1 VTESAPRVE
10 VHALGK
16 TFLPMP
22 GWARAFTRS
31 PVAEP
36 VRALDGV
43 SLTVV
48 AGEVCAV
55 AGRNGAGKSTL
66 FRILTGLVSPTEGR
80 ARVCGYDA
88 TADGHEVRRRIGF
101 VPGDERSLFL
111 HHTPRE
117 NLTFRGRLH
126 GLPNTALRRRI
137 EEVLDL
143 VDLGEQGDRV
153 GFALSSGMRARLQL
167 ACALLHE
174 PAVLVLDEP
183 TASIDPVASYA
194 LLETIRGLAR
204 EQQLAV
210 LLSTHRA
217 DEIEALAANVALLD
231 RGRLLH
237 VGHLDQLRARYES
250 PTVAL
255 TFDRPAAAGA
265 AASRV
270 RSLAGVEVVGV
281 RDTTLTLA
289 TSLTTGQILA
299 SLDGGLAAVD
309 SVQRGRLPVRDL
321 LARVLRSDDATG
333 WDG

>member
-1 VTESAPRVE
+1 MTEPARVE
-10 VHALGK
+10 VHDLGK
-16 TFLPMP
+16 TFRPMP
-22 GWARAFTRS
+22 RWARAFTRS
-31 PVAEP
+31 PVAQP

-43 SLTVV
+43 SLTVA

-66 FRILTGLVSPTEGR
+66 FRILTGLVTPTEGG
-80 ARVCGYDA
+80 AQVCGHDV
-88 TADGHEVRRRIGF
+88 TVDGHEVRRRIGF
-101 VPGDERSLFL
+101 MPGDERSLSL

-126 GLPNTALRRRI
+126 GLPEAELPRRI
-137 EEVLDL
+137 DAVLAL
-143 VDLGEQGDRV
+143 VDLGEQRDRV

-167 ACALLHE
+167 ACALLHQ
-174 PAVLVLDEP
+174 PPVLVLDEP

-194 LLETIRGLAR
+194 LIETIRRLAR
-204 EQQLAV
+204 DQGLAV

-237 VGHLDQLRARYES
+237 VGHLDRLRARFES
-250 PTVAL
+250 PTVAV

-265 AASRV
+265 AASRI
-270 RSLAGVEVVGV
+270 RDLAGVEVVGV
-281 RDTTLTLA
+281 RDATLTLA
-289 TSLTTGQILA
+289 TSLSTGQILA

-321 LARVLRSDDATG
+321 LARVLRSEDATG
-333 WDG
+333 WDE